1 MPVWDSSG
9 ESRIKHLTLLVAM
22 LLVSSAAYAQEA
34 VPFLNSPLGSQK
46 GPPSDARVLKPVGPT
61 AEEIARRMREL
72 KKTAESQETST
83 NEPYEITRDWE
94 GWPATRLALWK
105 CGIIWVQYWHRGS
118 DVRELSFVY
127 GYKPYKGARHPKKL
141 DLDFYWDNDGTSH
154 VTLNGE
160 KCTEEKIND

>member
-1 MPVWDSSG
+1 
-9 ESRIKHLTLLVAM
+9 M

-94 GWPATRLALWK
+94 EWPATRLALWK